1 MSVLESLINDGNQI
15 IMESDHALEIG
26 YEPATEGFFRD
37 DKNPDIKMEDADNKS
52 FTAISY
58 KHKGSTFIG
67 TDWVNVYLSSWKK
80 TTEPFAK
87 SGKKFV
93 TDCVKAICDG
103 EKYVNQHRKEFI
115 DAYNSNNKEVC
126 DNIAQGMRNIFTTS
140 IATIRQENQGGR
152 VFAGPVTEMT
162 DSLKNSL
169 KPELVKY
176 AKIYRETGIALIKKN
191 IIDVRSK
198 STIKRLF
205 NYKKY
210 AAKYN
215 VETYLDYELYLYC
228 VDLHIMMDSAHFN

>member
-1 MSVLESLINDGNQI
+1 MSVLESLINEGNQI

-152 VFAGPVTEMT
+152 VFAALQLG
-162 DSLKNSL
+162 L
-169 KPELVKY
+169 
-176 AKIYRETGIALIKKN
+176 AKVFLLTRQ
-191 IIDVRSK
+191 SK
-198 STIKRLF
+198 SYRI
-205 NYKKY
+205 NYISFLQ
-210 AAKYN
+210 
-215 VETYLDYELYLYC
+215 V
-228 VDLHIMMDSAHFN
+228 LHWKSSFIVSCLLLI